1 MKKITAAVVLT
12 ALSIGIFSTPLPAA
26 GKGSCSGVIRLI
38 QKYDDRDGVEAVNLG
53 GFLLGIAK
61 IAASGEEGS
70 EWLDYLDR
78 MAVFTAEDASEETK
92 AEFTAELMAVLGEY
106 EKAAEMKD
114 GTDDMSIWMKMKD
127 EETIKE
133 MVMVSNS
140 ESAIIFLGG
149 NIPMSEM
156 ADVVT
161 NASQQ

>member
-1 MKKITAAVVLT
+1 MRTVIALYLLSMSISRKAFAIRFP

-92 AEFTAELMAVLGEY
+92 AEFAAELMAVLGEY

-114 GTDDMSIWMKMKD
+114 GTDDMSIWMKMKSRRKFW
-127 EETIKE
+127 TIFPKC
-133 MVMVSNS
+133 SLFQTS
-140 ESAIIFLGG
+140 
-149 NIPMSEM
+149 
-156 ADVVT
+156 T
-161 NASQQ
+161 